1 MIGLY
6 FFDYQ
11 NTRRGVV
18 LMQMSSVSRDN
29 ESKLNLRTIRCIR
42 GLSLT
47 DVANRINVSV
57 NTLSKYERNPEETP
71 LNVAVKLMKL
81 YQCPFSLVQFQSE
94 SNMRNDHLY
103 LK

>member
-1 MIGLY
+1 MK
-6 FFDYQ
+6 
-11 NTRRGVV
+11 
-18 LMQMSSVSRDN
+18 MSSVSYDN
-29 ESKLNLRTIRCIR
+29 ESKLNLRTVRCLR

-47 DVANRINVSV
+47 DVAKRINISV

-81 YQCPFSLVQFQSE
+81 YQCPFSLVQFQNE
-94 SNMRNDHLY
+94 SNMTKNHSY